1 MKIFLRWLFSQSL
14 HENQHT
20 NEKERLENTMKTTA
34 ISRYNASVRLK
45 IQGKIAFVT
54 TTILSLGLILMP
66 LIQVA
71 DIPLIFSSNILSVIQ
86 IFLAVSVLV
95 YSIII
100 GTARYDLRS
109 EQLNDCGDKIKALIR
124 ELRTYKD
131 SDTDSIKEIQ
141 KRYSD
146 IATSVE
152 NHARNDYLL
161 TTLRTRELYTITG
174 IIRVLMWL
182 KYYGINL
189 ILNLIPFFLLSIEII
204 FILDMFAATNVF
216 APYLL
221 GSYIKN

>member
-1 MKIFLRWLFSQSL
+1 MKNFFKWLFSLSL
-14 HENQHT
+14 HENQHS
-20 NEKERLENTMKTTA
+20 NAKERLENTMKTTA

-45 IQGKIAFVT
+45 LQGKIAFVT

-66 LIQVA
+66 LIQIA
-71 DIPLIFSSNILSVIQ
+71 NIPLVFSSNILSVIQ

-109 EQLNDCGDKIKALIR
+109 EQLNDCGDKLKALIR
-124 ELRTYKD
+124 ELRTYED
-131 SDTDSIKEIQ
+131 SNSDAIKEIQ

-174 IIRVLMWL
+174 IIRVLKWL
-182 KYYGINL
+182 AYYGINI
-189 ILNLIPFFLLSIEII
+189 ILNIVPFFLLTIELI
-204 FILDMFAATNVF
+204 FILDMFAVTNIF
-216 APYLL
+216 TPYLL
-221 GSYIKN
+221 GSYIEN